1 MYIAI
6 QTYFFSCKI
15 NFFWPKSNVEMD
27 FDIPMIS
34 IVNNFKAHNGG
45 FEKCSFW
52 KEKGSCISYKYNERN
67 IGTNHSL

>member
-1 MYIAI
+1 L
-6 QTYFFSCKI
+6 
-15 NFFWPKSNVEMD
+15 PKSNVEMD

-52 KEKGSCISYKYNERN
+52 KEKGSCISYKYNQRN